1 MKPIHLF
8 IVFFLLPFTSEV
20 AAQNNFVSSQ
30 IGKQLAEH
38 ELNQTILKEKVGNVV
53 NTKFNLLKNSHTAI
67 AVAEPILFATYGEKT
82 IVDQRPYEVH
92 QVKDYWVILGKNARE
107 AAGSE
112 KGYFLIILNK
122 FDSRVFRM
130 DYLRR

>member
-1 MKPIHLF
+1 MRLRYLF
-8 IVFFLLPFTSEV
+8 LLILLLPFTQEV
-20 AAQNNFVSSQ
+20 VAQKNFVSSQ
-30 IGKQLAEH
+30 IGKQLAEY

-53 NTKFNLLKNSHTAI
+53 NTKFNLLKNSQTAI

-92 QVKDYWVILGKNARE
+92 QVQDYWVILGKNARE
-107 AAGSE
+107 AVGSE

-122 FDSRVFRM
+122 FDSRVFRL

>member
-8 IVFFLLPFTSEV
+8 IVFFLLTFTSEV

-30 IGKQLAEH
+30 IGKQLAEY
-38 ELNQTILKEKVGNVV
+38 ELNQTLLKERVGNVV
-53 NTKFNLLKNSHTAI
+53 NTKFNLLKNSKTAI
-67 AVAEPILFATYGEKT
+67 AVAEPLLFATYGEKT

-92 QVKDYWVILGKNARE
+92 QVEDYWVILGKSARE